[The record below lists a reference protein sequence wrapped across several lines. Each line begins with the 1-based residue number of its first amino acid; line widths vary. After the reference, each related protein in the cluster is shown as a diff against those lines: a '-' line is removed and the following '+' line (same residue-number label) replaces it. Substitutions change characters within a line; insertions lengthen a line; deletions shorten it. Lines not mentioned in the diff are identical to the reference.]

1 MRKNKLFKEKKLSNK
16 FMKKLVKPA
25 NLGRKLKESCD
36 KFKSGK
42 KFRNSNLDN
51 TPKF

>member
-1 MRKNKLFKEKKLSNK
+1 
-16 FMKKLVKPA
+16 MKKLVKPVS
-25 NLGRKLKESCD
+25 LRRKPNKSCD
-36 KFKSGK
+36 KSKNVK